1 MISRRRL
8 LASVSATA
16 LVALAGV
23 SVRNAQSA
31 QSMSIHAGTGNGEWR
46 SYAGDLAS
54 TRYAPLD
61 QINRD
66 NFTKLEVAWRFKT
79 NSFGPRPET
88 NFEGTPLM
96 VGGSALLDRRLA
108 PLDRGAR
115 CRDRR
120 TALDASRRR
129 RPARRSRTAPTV
141 GPRSRLLERRRG

>member
-16 LVALAGV
+16 LVVLAGV

-31 QSMSIHAGTGNGEWR
+31 QSTSIHAGTGNGEWR

-66 NFTKLEVAWRFKT
+66 NFSKLEVAWRFKT
-79 NSFGPRPET
+79 DCVRSAPR
-88 NFEGTPLM
+88 NQFRGHAAH
-96 VGGSALLDRRLA
+96 GRRRALLDRRLA
-108 PLDRGAR
+108 PLDRRAR

-120 TALDASRRR
+120 AAVDVPRR
-129 RPARRSRTAPTV
+129 
-141 GPRSRLLERRRG
+141 